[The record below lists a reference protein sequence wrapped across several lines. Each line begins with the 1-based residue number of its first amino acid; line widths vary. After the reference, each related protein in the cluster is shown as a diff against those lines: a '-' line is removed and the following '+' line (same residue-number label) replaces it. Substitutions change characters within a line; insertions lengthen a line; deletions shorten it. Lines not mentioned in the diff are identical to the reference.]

1 MSVILTQKYAHLIEK
16 KGMDRVIHIGLSFFP
31 LVVDVFR
38 SGKLRELSSF
48 AVWEV
53 RYYLGLYKKDS
64 YLKFDNTKPIL
75 LDKGSDISKLD
86 FSLLGERNYTI
97 TQSKYPWKVYFI
109 TQDNLIYG
117 TLSTDNKAIYMSEDA
132 GESIKKCYV
141 FEDTIMSVFVTKNGS
156 VLVCTAGIVYHSD
169 NRGESFTEVL
179 RLTNPGHHESYIF
192 HHNGFTQS
200 KSNEVFIG
208 EYGNVG
214 KDGVWMNVANIYR
227 SRDDGKSW
235 EKSDFLK
242 RYGVNKHIHLIKYSY
257 LLDRVMLADGDNL
270 KKLWM
275 SPLGGDFDFD
285 KDWKLVNRFHIQ
297 MGGFT
302 SMTEIGENVIFGT
315 DYLGGS
321 NFLLFTKDG
330 KKFDKKVLSDP
341 YRRSPVMSLINRV
354 DTNEE
359 IWAILHNPISS
370 KTRCLLMCSVD
381 GGESFQK
388 VIEYD
393 GTCFEIQ
400 INSSCLKTNNIVS
413 FALNDK
419 VNSKALSF
427 DIKKRVV

>member
-16 KGMDRVIHIGLSFFP
+16 KGLDRIIHVGLSFFP
-31 LVVDVFR
+31 LVIDVFR

-48 AVWEV
+48 AVWEM
-53 RYYLGLYKKDS
+53 RYNLGLYKKS
-64 YLKFDNTKPIL
+64 NYVKFDGTQPFIL
-75 LDKGSDISKLD
+75 DAGSDIFKLD
-86 FSLLGERNYTI
+86 FTFLDDKQYMIKE
-97 TQSKYPWKVYFI
+97 SKYPWKVYFLANDG
-109 TQDNLIYG
+109 TFYG
-117 TLSTDNKAIYMSEDA
+117 TLATDNKTFYRSEDDMK
-132 GESIKKCYV
+132 SIKKCFI

-156 VLVCTAGIVYHSD
+156 ILVCTAGIVYHSD
-169 NRGESFTEVL
+169 DRGDTFKEVL
-179 RLTNPGHHESYIF
+179 RLTNPGHHESYVF

-227 SRDDGKSW
+227 SKDDGKSW

-242 RYGVNKHIHLIKYSY
+242 RYGVNKHIHLIKYSHI
-257 LLDRVMLADGDNL
+257 LNRVMLADGDNL

-275 SPLGGDFDFD
+275 SSSEKDFDFD
-285 KDWKLVNRFHIQ
+285 KEWELVNRFHIQ

-302 SMTEIGENVIFGT
+302 SMTEIDNSIVFGT

-321 NFLLFTKDG
+321 NFLLFTNDG
-330 KKFDKKVLSDP
+330 KKYQKKVIPDP
-341 YRRSPVMSLINRV
+341 YRRSPVMSLINRA
-354 DTNEE
+354 DTDEE

-370 KTRCLLMCSVD
+370 KTRCLLMCSLD
-381 GGESFQK
+381 GGETFQR

-400 INSSCLKTNNIVS
+400 LNSSSLKPNKIVS
-413 FALNDK
+413 FALTDK
-419 VNSKALSF
+419 VNAKALSF
-427 DIKKRVV
+427 DIVKRIG